1 MRVIPLHAPPL
12 LTYQITQKQQ
22 YQYRP
27 KHCTST
33 SNAHPI
39 ISYPHTVSPNTAILS
54 HHITGM
60 TNTRAYTQKKF
71 GPCIIFK
78 L

>member
-1 MRVIPLHAPPL
+1 MRVIQLHAP
-12 LTYQITQKQQ
+12 LTHLSDHPNPTV
-22 YQYRP
+22 P
-27 KHCTST
+27 KPSQALSIYTNT
-33 SNAHPI
+33 HPI
-39 ISYPHTVSPNTAILS
+39 IPYPHTVSPNTAILS